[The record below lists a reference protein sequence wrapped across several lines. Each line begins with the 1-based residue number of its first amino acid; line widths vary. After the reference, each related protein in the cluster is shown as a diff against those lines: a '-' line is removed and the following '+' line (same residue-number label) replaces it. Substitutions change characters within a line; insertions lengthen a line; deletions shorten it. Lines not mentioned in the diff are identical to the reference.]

1 MESCHSVNYTDN
13 PLIPPSRNPCHLPVY
28 STLGHLIK
36 IIEKLRNRDYAVP
49 DIDNGLRWIEREQGR
64 DRMEGSSGTGQ
75 SKQLSTVIGTL
86 ELELRKLQQSNE
98 SLVQENISQHQSIK
112 ALEQRLKPLNEKN
125 RKFLEKNVELT
136 TLTRNLKDQIHST
149 TEENKKLKDQCEH
162 CKKKIK
168 QLTQQLHQERLEK
181 GTLELQTQNL
191 QELKQKCADQEKALT
206 ALRLS
211 VQEKDRR
218 IELVQHRKRK
228 KKSLRPHEKGVKET
242 FYGYDEDDT
251 SLSSD
256 ISLSLST
263 GTLSDEEL
271 CEELSR
277 SEIEKNYQKLMKEHL
292 ELQRLHAILTS
303 QCGTN
308 LDPQRELKLR
318 VDLETNLFQSQCQI
332 EKLTKELADT
342 SKRLMAVETKNSEI
356 QEKNIKLTEKVKQLD
371 LDCSDLREKLD
382 ESRDLVETLE
392 FQVMEYETDNVGAL
406 ETIPEDPAEMNGG
419 EHASRK
425 TVSSSEFDAYVE
437 SLESSVQDLQ
447 SKVIRLQQEN
457 ATLRERPVSVSPS
470 LEEREAQ
477 EVMTLKDS
485 HTPNSHSHQ
494 HALTTQSEHSD
505 NIESHN
511 DQSGVGNNSEQ
522 THTTE
527 ITQTQNDQSNVG
539 NTNERTHVFEIRN
552 HLNEEVSVENTG
564 LDDKSDS
571 EITEDSYES
580 LEMSQ
585 DAHMSPAH
593 DITVC
598 TAEIVALRD
607 DLKKSQEEVLNLRS
621 QLEESLSIKEEILD
635 ENTDSFES
643 RLEEMRQ
650 VCIALQ
656 DRVYQAES
664 AEKQLKE
671 KLKLAEYTINDL
683 ESSENSVRENLEI
696 CRKSESECK
705 KSLSGCQQKI
715 RELKEIILDK
725 DVSEINLAEKVQF
738 LEKAEEIASQK
749 ISDLE
754 MQNQLLEQRLQLK
767 EELETDILLVKTL
780 KDQIKDLQIENKDLT
795 AKVAELEENEEI
807 LKINWMKVAENDAE
821 RIQSFEEKVN
831 NLELLNLD
839 LRKRLRE
846 QREKSDPPNAP
857 SLATELSESEKSME
871 GNSVVSLTEKV
882 KTLQEELTETE
893 EKKNSQIEKLQDKI
907 ATLRE
912 NEIKLSETL
921 AEMEHTER
929 ELRNRVSMY
938 EQSSSSDRIKHY
950 EGKIREMHR
959 SREDLLD
966 RMDSMEEHEGDLKK
980 RLKELEEEHEWKVEQ
995 LEKKVELMERE
1006 IAQYIQQEE
1015 DLTSRIMEIEK
1026 HEDELMEKVNK
1037 YEGDVK
1043 SLEQQLEE
1051 SEGVREELE
1060 QQGERLSEEVS
1071 TLQKENQELQEN
1083 LDSVTEEL
1091 EQIRVENNDLNERVI
1106 ELDSYEQECEEK
1118 MKAVET
1124 KSSLLEEANCKLMDR
1139 VTELESL
1146 ETELHSKP
1154 VSSSVNVKSDSS
1166 CEEKSTDTDDLN
1178 APKGRKLTGMF
1189 ERLQDLE
1196 SENQNFSEQLVT
1208 LQGADVQNKKLN
1220 EKVKLLENSEEKL
1233 MERVMELEDRED
1245 FLMKENQKLR
1255 NSVTFTE
1262 VPDIMKEVA
1271 DLRETVELLKVNLEM
1286 LKGENEDYKEQLSVA
1301 EETIQ
1306 SLQNEL
1312 SVHRTEME
1320 VSETKTTEMETS
1332 LKSMEDSLTEEKQCV
1347 QKLREC
1353 EKSLSGKLDQEKSYS
1368 EKLKSELSQANL
1380 KIRTMEEEYES
1391 KISELNE
1398 TLSSQ
1403 LVTVSDLENSLSHLK
1418 LNEEE
1423 HSRKISE
1430 LTEENNALIKVVKMK
1445 TDVNCDSESEDTFVQ
1460 DKENQLKLNQ
1470 MATPISA
1477 QSTPIKSDLNPSAK
1491 TELISDISNI
1501 DLSDEKK
1508 CAKCFKLNQKLS
1520 EQLKKESILVEN
1532 LATLKKEFEA
1542 REKSLKTLCS
1552 KCQGMVSNFSSSVLS
1567 EDSFFGLNK
1576 TEEFN
1581 KKMVTLQ
1588 NQCDEQ
1594 TLRVREKALGG
1605 RVKELEDELEEFRR
1619 ILQDIVLD
1627 VQIRFHDEIQEVGDE
1642 VPRTY
1647 QLPSDLPVVL
1657 NAELG
1662 KVLENLVHS
1671 VDCLT
1676 KTKDKF
1682 GSGNEEASKKIE
1694 ALLLSEKS
1702 LKHQVQDLQEQL
1714 ANNNNGG
1721 EVRDSPAELLRKVTE
1736 LEAMNRELEVRL
1748 ESSRNVGS
1756 ERGLESPE
1764 DVFRQRISE
1773 LERLEK
1779 HLKHQVS
1786 DLEKDRE
1793 ELHEIARKDK
1803 NTIHEQNI
1811 RIRELQLSEKNM
1823 KEQLNRLDASEQS
1836 LFNKV
1841 EELEDQITK
1850 MEDRISELKI
1860 MEMRLKELVRK
1871 YKLDEEVWLSK
1882 SANLN
1887 ETLSEL
1893 STSEAQL
1900 KQQLEN
1906 LEKEKL
1912 NLSEKSEY
1920 LEERLKEVE
1929 KAEANLLQRTKD
1941 QENQEISLN
1950 KKLSDMQTM
1959 GSNAEKQ
1966 LAELHNANIE
1976 LSQQL
1981 NHMMQEN
1988 MAISHHMTQ
1997 LQNQLAVLDQQNVSL
2012 HADLEKVS
2020 KDNNSLQTSGK
2031 SLDKE
2036 LENSK
2041 IKEVELE
2048 GKLRQKEESEETLK
2062 EKIGNL
2068 QRSENRLKYRIQ
2080 QLESGS
2086 QVISELSPSQREKLP
2101 RKLEDCQRRIV
2112 VLQNR
2117 NEQLCKKLTEY
2128 QNPEAKFVNVPGA
2141 ELRRLKARD
2150 VLLDQREAECQE
2162 VEKLNSHL
2170 QKTVEQLRNGKDVC
2184 GHEVEVETLK
2194 NRLHESN
2201 KSILLLKEL
2210 LEEGQIHMGLDINEE
2225 ILEDHSVPSQARR
2238 EGPGHLA
2245 ERRVKNQRSNQSN
2258 VIGRPVQELADQ
2270 LMSMDKGR
2278 QPLHDQSGA
2287 GLINEE
2293 MIPKEVQGL
2302 REKNPYSSMSH
2313 DDRQRRVNDFVSR
2326 LDKDELFSP
2335 REEAHWR
2342 QVESRL
2348 PHPPDPERWIHVG
2361 KATSLHSSVP
2371 NQSHPSNEELVLGL
2385 TLPSESESQQ
2395 FTQNDTDSSG
2405 NSPAVKRRK
2414 FRPVNGTEPHLTPSS
2429 VHGLNNFDA
2438 PYYVPAVNHD
2448 SVGGEQEMQYMM
2460 EEYRMMSPP
2469 IRTEDTAGSI
2479 PDSGHGTTSVGTTSA
2494 ASTGK
2499 SQLSLKEKIAEIG
2512 KSLQKRPLSCVSD
2525 LSDDEDS
2532 LLVWKSKASDSSR
2545 RLEDAEKESKYLKQ
2559 EINKLEKDLED
2570 KARYILILEDFVEKL
2585 KALLEMKDS
2594 KPDREL
2600 VQIMEAELI
2609 KTLEELQDSGCQK
2622 LDLNQDPV
2630 ALNTELAK
2638 KDRELTAKTNE
2649 VDGLMRELRQW
2660 QEECRLVEDMRT
2672 NALDSLRCLE
2682 LEVSDLHGTEK
2693 DLKVTKDAYN
2703 KLQEQC
2709 HDLETK
2715 NEQVL
2720 LSVTP
2725 MKTKLARLMQKCR
2738 EKDDLLRKLGA
2749 ELRKLKMVGG
2759 PGSLLQEL
2767 ALMEQRM
2774 PSEEYN
2780 VLDEGSPQQA
2790 NHLSRHSVSMID
2802 LQRSRSNSSVSD
2814 SQDHVAHSDTEMV
2827 TPIIRRSNHHT
2838 ERRLRLLPP
2847 STHTSRLPH
2856 IQGGQMSPSYGSPN
2870 EPLPVGHMPP
2880 DPLFI
2885 AVANYDPLTFSRSHH
2900 PSEELRL
2907 QEWDKVTVKGPLDDT
2922 GYYLAEV
2929 NGRTGLVPAA
2939 YLRPASLADQKN
2951 GRWKGIM
2958 GQKPPAYLDASPERI
2973 VETHYQLQQAQNRS
2987 GAPLFPRI
2995 NGHVPELS
3003 PLFSRNSTTSARTS
3017 EYPDPPK
3024 DFRVEKVINRNTLM
3038 LAWTPPKFTENNLN
3052 RGVKCT
3058 GYKIY
3063 LNGQLHQQAS
3073 SPHIAKTIVK
3083 NVDTRQ
3089 RQAFSIQTLGSGGQC
3104 SDVVETVHNAPVTGD
3119 LEGPEE
3125 NPSAVRSHEVYSS
3138 SHKRMF
3144 VGVYDFVPSPGKHG
3158 RLELPFQAGERILV
3172 YGEERVDGFY
3182 YGEINGRRGL
3192 VPGFFYRRNTPY
3204 FNRQLLVS
3212 SLPLSEGCD
3221 SFYAIINQSIYK
3233 QFMSAP
3239 LSYDFS
3245 LLIRTFSSVLCTVQ
3259 SPVLIRA
3266 PSHMQCVGH
3275 LFI

>member
-13 PLIPPSRNPCHLPVY
+13 QLISPPRNPCHLPVY

-49 DIDNGLRWIEREQGR
+49 DIDNGLRWLEREQGR
-64 DRMEGSSGTGQ
+64 DRMEGISGTGQ

-98 SLVQENISQHQSIK
+98 SLAQENISQHQSIK
-112 ALEQRLKPLNEKN
+112 TLEQRLKPLNEKN
-125 RKFLEKNVELT
+125 RRFLEKNMELT
-136 TLTRNLKDQIHST
+136 TLTRNLKDQLQST
-149 TEENKKLKDQCEH
+149 TEDNKKLKDQYEH

-168 QLTQQLHQERLEK
+168 QMTQQLNQEKLEK

-191 QELKQKCADQEKALT
+191 LELKQKCADQEKALT
-206 ALRLS
+206 ALKLS

-242 FYGYDEDDT
+242 FYGYDEEDT

-332 EKLTKELADT
+332 EKLSTELTDT
-342 SKRLMAVETKNSEI
+342 SKRLTAVETKKSEM
-356 QEKNIKLTEKVKQLD
+356 QEKNIKLTEKVKQLE
-371 LDCSDLREKLD
+371 LDCCRLREKLD

-425 TVSSSEFDAYVE
+425 TVPSSEFDAYVE

-447 SKVIRLQQEN
+447 SKVSRLQQEN
-457 ATLRERPVSVSPS
+457 ASLKERPISVSPS

-494 HALTTQSEHSD
+494 HALTTQSSPSQPSD
-505 NIESHN
+505 LVESHN
-511 DQSGVGNNSEQ
+511 DQLSVGNISEQ
-522 THTTE
+522 THTAE
-527 ITQTQNDQSNVG
+527 ITHSQYDQSNAGDINQQTHISNIG
-539 NTNERTHVFEIRN
+539 NHQD
-552 HLNEEVSVENTG
+552 EEVSLENSN
-564 LDDKSDS
+564 LEDKSDS

-585 DAHMSPAH
+585 DVHMSPTH
-593 DITVC
+593 DITIC
-598 TAEIVALRD
+598 TAEILALRV
-607 DLKKSQEEVLNLRS
+607 DLKKSQDEVLSLRS
-621 QLEESLSIKEEILD
+621 QLEEKMTIKEDILE
-635 ENTDSFES
+635 ENADSFEM

-650 VCIALQ
+650 VCVALQ
-656 DRVYQAES
+656 DRVYQAET

-683 ESSENSVRENLEI
+683 ESSENSARENLEI
-696 CRKSESECK
+696 CRKSEVECK
-705 KSLSGCQQKI
+705 KSLSNCQNKI

-725 DVSEINLAEKVQF
+725 DVSEMNLAEKVQF

-767 EELETDILLVKTL
+767 EELETDIMLVKTL
-780 KDQIKDLQIENKDLT
+780 KDQIKDLEMENKDLT
-795 AKVAELEENEEI
+795 GKVAELEENEEI

-857 SLATELSESEKSME
+857 SLATELSESEKSMD
-871 GNSVVSLTEKV
+871 GNSLVSLQQKV
-882 KTLQEELTETE
+882 KSLQEELAETE

-980 RLKELEEEHEWKVEQ
+980 RLKELEEQHEWKVEQ

-1037 YEGDVK
+1037 YEGEVK
-1043 SLEQQLEE
+1043 LLEQQLEE
-1051 SEGVREELE
+1051 SEGMREELE
-1060 QQGERLSEEVS
+1060 QEGERLSEEVN
-1071 TLQKENQELQEN
+1071 TLQKENQDLQEN
-1083 LDSVTEEL
+1083 LESVSEEL

-1146 ETELHSKP
+1146 EMELRSKP

-1166 CEEKSTDTDDLN
+1166 EEKSTDTDDLN

-1196 SENQNFSEQLVT
+1196 SENQIYSEQLVT

-1286 LKGENEDYKEQLSVA
+1286 LKGENEDYKEQLSIA

-1320 VSETKTTEMETS
+1320 VSETKVTEMETS
-1332 LKSMEDSLTEEKQCV
+1332 LKSMEDSLVKEKQCV
-1347 QKLREC
+1347 QDLREC
-1353 EKSLSGKLDQEKSYS
+1353 ERSLSVKLNQEKSRS
-1368 EKLKSELSQANL
+1368 EKLDSELSEVNL
-1380 KIRTMEEEYES
+1380 KLRTMEREYES

-1418 LNEEE
+1418 HNEEE
-1423 HSRKISE
+1423 HSRKISD
-1430 LTEENNALIKVVKMK
+1430 LTEENNALLKVVKMK
-1445 TDVNCDSESEDTFVQ
+1445 SDVNCDSESEDTFVQ

-1470 MATPISA
+1470 IATPISA
-1477 QSTPIKSDLNPSAK
+1477 QSTPIKSDVNPSAK

-1532 LATLKKEFEA
+1532 LTTLKKEFQA
-1542 REKSLKTLCS
+1542 KEKSSKTLCS
-1552 KCQGMVSNFSSSVLS
+1552 KCQEMVSNFSPSVLS

-1581 KKMVTLQ
+1581 KKMQTLQ
-1588 NQCDEQ
+1588 KQCDEQ
-1594 TLRVREKALGG
+1594 SLRVREKALGC

-1619 ILQDIVLD
+1619 VLQDIVLD
-1627 VQIRFHDEIQEVGDE
+1627 IQIRFHDEIQEVDDE
-1642 VPRTY
+1642 VPRTF

-1657 NAELG
+1657 NPEIG
-1662 KVLENLVHS
+1662 KVLENLVHC

-1682 GSGNEEASKKIE
+1682 SSGNEETSKKIE

-1702 LKHQVQDLQEQL
+1702 LKQQVQDLQEHL
-1714 ANNNNGG
+1714 ANNNNGA
-1721 EVRDSPAELLRKVTE
+1721 EIRDNPAELLSKVTE
-1736 LEAMNRELEVRL
+1736 LEAVNRELEVRL
-1748 ESSRNVGS
+1748 ESSVMS

-1841 EELEDQITK
+1841 EEQEDQITK

-1860 MEMRLKELVRK
+1860 MEIRLKELVRK

-1887 ETLSEL
+1887 VTLSEL

-1900 KQQLEN
+1900 KQQLES

-1966 LAELHNANIE
+1966 LSELHNANIE

-1981 NHMMQEN
+1981 NHVMQEN

-2012 HADLEKVS
+2012 HADLEKVNKVKS
-2020 KDNNSLQTSGK
+2020 SLQSSGK

-2048 GKLRQKEESEETLK
+2048 GKLRQKEESEEMLK

-2086 QVISELSPSQREKLP
+2086 QVISEVSPSQREKLP

-2128 QNPEAKFVNVPGA
+2128 QNPEANFVNVPGT

-2150 VLLDQREAECQE
+2150 VLLDQSEAELHE

-2170 QKTVEQLRNGKDVC
+2170 QKTVEQLRNGKDAC

-2201 KSILLLKEL
+2201 RTIVLLKEL
-2210 LEEGQIHMGLDINEE
+2210 LEEGQIPMGLDINED
-2225 ILEDHSVPSQARR
+2225 ILKDHSVPSHARR

-2245 ERRVKNQRSNQSN
+2245 ERRVKDQRSIQSN

-2270 LMSMDKGR
+2270 LMSMNKGR
-2278 QPLHDQSGA
+2278 QPLHDQSDA
-2287 GLINEE
+2287 GHMNEE

-2302 REKNPYSSMSH
+2302 HEKNPYSSMSN

-2326 LDKDELFSP
+2326 LEKDELFSP

-2342 QVESRL
+2342 QVESRV
-2348 PHPPDPERWIHVG
+2348 PHAPDSERWIHVG

-2385 TLPSESESQQ
+2385 TLPSELESQQ

-2429 VHGLNNFDA
+2429 IHGLNNFDA
-2438 PYYVPAVNHD
+2438 PYYMPAVNHD
-2448 SVGGEQEMQYMM
+2448 SMGGEPEMQHLM

-2469 IRTEDTAGSI
+2469 IRIEDTAGSI

-2512 KSLQKRPLSCVSD
+2512 KSLQKHPLSCVSD
-2525 LSDDEDS
+2525 LSDDENS

-2559 EINKLEKDLED
+2559 EINKLEKDVEE
-2570 KARYILILEDFVEKL
+2570 KARYILILEDFIEKL

-2600 VQIMEAELI
+2600 VQILEAELI

-2638 KDRELTAKTNE
+2638 KDRELTAKTHE

-2682 LEVSDLHGTEK
+2682 LEVSDLHTTEK
-2693 DLKVTKDAYN
+2693 DLKVSKEAYN

-2709 HDLETK
+2709 HDLEAK

-2725 MKTKLARLMQKCR
+2725 LKTKLARLMQKCR
-2738 EKDDLLRKLGA
+2738 EKDDLLRKLGV
-2749 ELRKLKMVGG
+2749 ELRKLKMGGG

-2814 SQDHVAHSDTEMV
+2814 SQDHIAHSDTEMV

-2838 ERRLRLLPP
+2838 ERRQRLLPP
-2847 STHTSRLPH
+2847 STHTPRLPH

-2870 EPLPVGHMPP
+2870 ESLPVGHMPP

-2885 AVANYDPLTFSRSHH
+2885 AVANYDPLTFSRSHR

-2929 NGRTGLVPAA
+2929 NGKTGLVPAA
-2939 YLRPASLADQKN
+2939 YLRPASLADQRN

-2973 VETHYQLQQAQNRS
+2973 VETHYQLQQSQNRS

-2995 NGHVPELS
+2995 NGHVSELS
-3003 PLFSRNSTTSARTS
+3003 PLFTRNSSTSARTS

-3024 DFRVEKVINRNTLM
+3024 DFRIEKVINRNTLM
-3038 LAWTPPKFTENNLN
+3038 LAWTPPKFTENNQN

-3089 RQAFSIQTLGSGGQC
+3089 RQAFSIQTIGSGGQC
-3104 SDVVETVHNAPVTGD
+3104 SDVVETIHNAPVAGD

-3182 YGEINGRRGL
+3182 YGEINDRRGL
-3192 VPGFFYRRNTPY
+3192 VPDFF
-3204 FNRQLLVS
+3204 F
-3212 SLPLSEGCD
+3212 
-3221 SFYAIINQSIYK
+3221 
-3233 QFMSAP
+3233 
-3239 LSYDFS
+3239 
-3245 LLIRTFSSVLCTVQ
+3245 
-3259 SPVLIRA
+3259 
-3266 PSHMQCVGH
+3266 
-3275 LFI
+3275 